1 MMKYRTSSLLDKSR
15 RKNPKVRFNIEDLS
29 SKVKGT
35 GAAILY
41 GTCSVSM
48 AFINKILMTSLEFDF
63 PVLIMVFQ
71 MLFTISVLKILCYF
85 SVINMPRYTL
95 SRGLSFA
102 MPSIFYATNS
112 VLALGALSHMN
123 FAVYGVLKRCVP
135 FVTLLLSILI
145 LRKGCSSKMTILSVC
160 MLTIGCVL
168 TGLGDLEFNAKAYIF
183 GGLSNISQSLY
194 LLLIQRSAHGKMS
207 TIETLQL
214 NSINTLPFL
223 TVAMISM
230 GEVEKAMSY
239 TKYNEIS
246 FIVAFLV
253 TISLGCLLNYS
264 LFLCTRLT
272 SALTTS
278 VVGGLKALAQT
289 FFALFTFGGISHNM
303 STYIGISMN
312 TFGGIFYIYVKY
324 KESFDK
330 KSTDLKKIMSFS
342 TAEDFK
348 SATKEDE
355 KEEEE
360 HMENGF
366 VVVTE
371 SKKEES

>member
-1 MMKYRTSSLLDKSR
+1 MIKYRTSTMSNETQRKRSR
-15 RKNPKVRFNIEDLS
+15 VRFSIENLS

-48 AFINKILMTSLEFDF
+48 TFINKILMTSLGFDF

-71 MLFTISVLKILCYF
+71 MLFTISVLKILSYF

-102 MPSIFYATNS
+102 MPSIFYASNS

-123 FAVYGVLKRCVP
+123 FSVYGVLKRCVP
-135 FVTLLLSILI
+135 FVTLILSILI
-145 LRKGCSSKMTILSVC
+145 LKKGYPSHMTILSVC

-207 TIETLQL
+207 TVETLQL
-214 NSINTLPFL
+214 NSINTLPLL
-223 TVAMISM
+223 TVAMICM
-230 GEVEKAMSY
+230 GEVQNVTSY
-239 TKYNEIS
+239 DRFNELS
-246 FIVAFLV
+246 FIVAFLA

-289 FFALFTFGGISHNM
+289 LFGLLTFGGISHNM

-312 TFGGIFYIYVKY
+312 TFGGLFYIYVKY
-324 KESFDK
+324 KESLGK

-348 SATKEDE
+348 SATKSEDKDE
-355 KEEEE
+355 AY
-360 HMENGF
+360 MGNGF
-366 VVVTE
+366 MVVT
-371 SKKEES
+371 K